1 MGEVAYN
8 LQQYP
13 AHNVEIIVH
22 IDEMLGE
29 TKRADLVNILEGIE
43 GIRSAEFCPLR
54 WHLML
59 INYDKQVLNSQ
70 EVLTGVV
77 ANNIHAELIGPA

>member
-22 IDEMLGE
+22 VDEMLGE
-29 TKRADLVNILEGIE
+29 TKRADLVNALEGIE

-59 INYDKQVLNSQ
+59 INYDRELLNSQ

-77 ANNIHAELIGPA
+77 ANNIHAELIGPV

>member
-77 ANNIHAELIGPA
+77 ANNIHAELIGPV

>member
-22 IDEMLGE
+22 VDEMQNGL
-29 TKRADLVNILEGIE
+29 
-43 GIRSAEFCPLR
+43 F
-54 WHLML
+54 
-59 INYDKQVLNSQ
+59 
-70 EVLTGVV
+70 
-77 ANNIHAELIGPA
+77 

>member
-1 MGEVAYN
+1 MGAVAYN

-13 AHNVEIIVH
+13 AHHVEIIVH
-22 IDEMLGE
+22 VDEMLGE
-29 TKRADLVNILEGIE
+29 TKRADLVNTLEGIE

-54 WHLML
+54 WHLIL

-77 ANNIHAELIGPA
+77 ANNIHAELIGPV

>member
-77 ANNIHAELIGPA
+77 ANNIHAELIGQV

>member
-22 IDEMLGE
+22 VDEMLGE
-29 TKRADLVNILEGIE
+29 AKRAELVNALEGIE
-43 GIRSAEFCPLR
+43 GIRSAEFWPLR

-77 ANNIHAELIGPA
+77 ANNIHAELIGPV

>member
-22 IDEMLGE
+22 IDEMLEE

-77 ANNIHAELIGPA
+77 ANNIHAELIGPV

>member
-29 TKRADLVNILEGIE
+29 TKRAELANALEGIE
-43 GIRSAEFCPLR
+43 GIWSAEFCPLR

-59 INYDKQVLNSQ
+59 INYDREVLNSQ

-77 ANNIHAELIGPA
+77 TNTIHAELSGPV